1 MGSVEITSEVIA
13 FRRSEVQDRRM
24 PPDGLDRALVE
35 MVRSAWRAD
44 YSSWLDENAGPYVG
58 DRLPGCAVSN
68 SQVEWTKRDMLRT
81 SLKAVLDCNLA
92 MLETDFR
99 AELTD
104 VTVPTLIIQGDH
116 DASIPL
122 ELSGKRT
129 VELIPGARL
138 KVYENAPHGLYLTHR
153 YQLNSDLL
161 DFIKG

>member
-122 ELSGKRT
+122 ELSAKERW
-129 VELIPGARL
+129 
-138 KVYENAPHGLYLTHR
+138 N
-153 YQLNSDLL
+153 
-161 DFIKG
+161 